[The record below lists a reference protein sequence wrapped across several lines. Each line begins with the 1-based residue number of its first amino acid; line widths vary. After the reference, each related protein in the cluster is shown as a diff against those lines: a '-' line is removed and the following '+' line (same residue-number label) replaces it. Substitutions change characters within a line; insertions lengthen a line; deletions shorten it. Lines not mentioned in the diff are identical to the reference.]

1 YRWLDLRRPRLQRNL
16 RLRARMVSTIRRI
29 MEEAGFLEIETPIL
43 FKPTPEGARDFIVPS
58 RLQPGRFFALPQS
71 PQILKQL
78 LVIAGFERYFQIA
91 RCFRDEDLRADRVQ
105 ELTQLDVEM
114 AFPDVEFILE
124 LMERMIQAVW
134 RECLGLEVE
143 IPFMRLSYADAMLRY
158 GTDKPDLRFGLE
170 IRDLT
175 EATRGSGF
183 KVFGEAEAVRCL
195 TVPQELSRAELADL
209 EEFAKSWGGKG
220 LAYVVFD
227 EAGEARSP
235 ILKFLSEPELQAIG
249 AEPATTVLFGA
260 DRPEI
265 VARVLGALRL
275 RLGEELGLIP
285 EGEWRFLWVT
295 DFPMFGWSEEEQRWG
310 AVHHPFT
317 RPTPE
322 SEALLDADPG
332 AALAVAYDLVGNGEE
347 LGGGSLRIH
356 EPELQAKVFDILQI
370 SPEQQRE
377 RFGFLLE
384 ALGMGAPPHG
394 GIAFGIDRMLMVLAQ
409 EPNLRDTIAFPKNQA
424 GVDPMSGAPSPVEQE
439 QLDELGI
446 QVVLKPDETA
456 S

>member
-1 YRWLDLRRPRLQRNL
+1 
-16 RLRARMVSTIRRI
+16 
-29 MEEAGFLEIETPIL
+29 
-43 FKPTPEGARDFIVPS
+43 
-58 RLQPGRFFALPQS
+58 
-71 PQILKQL
+71 
-78 LVIAGFERYFQIA
+78 
-91 RCFRDEDLRADRVQ
+91 
-105 ELTQLDVEM
+105 
-114 AFPDVEFILE
+114 
-124 LMERMIQAVW
+124 
-134 RECLGLEVE
+134 
-143 IPFMRLSYADAMLRY
+143 MLRY

-195 TVPQELSRAELADL
+195 TVPQELSRAELEDL
-209 EEFAKSWGGKG
+209 EGVAKSWGAKG
-220 LAYVVFD
+220 LAYVVYD
-227 EAGEARSP
+227 EQGEARSP

-249 AEPATTVLFGA
+249 GAPASTVLFGA

-275 RLGEELGLIP
+275 HLGEWLGLIP
-285 EGEWRFLWVT
+285 PGDWRFTWVT

-322 SEALLDADPG
+322 SEALLDTDPG

-370 SPEQQRE
+370 TPEQQRE

-384 ALGMGAPPHG
+384 ALSMGAPPHG
-394 GIAFGIDRMLMVLAQ
+394 GIAFGIDRMLMVLAEEQ
-409 EPNLRDTIAFPKNQA
+409 NLRDTIAFPKNQA
-424 GVDPMSGAPSPVEQE
+424 GVDPMSGAPSPVEEE

-446 QVVLKPDETA
+446 RVVVEADTSP
-456 S
+456 